1 MTQQGPKV
9 KAKTQ
14 ADSEAA
20 KDSKTGKKEKCIA
33 LVLGGGAPN
42 LTMMSGAVAALDD
55 EGVEFD
61 LISTSGAGMLIGL
74 LYASPKDMTRQEAL
88 RSSVNMGVHDA
99 IYNQFPVNYKVFHK
113 PGPMAVAYTK
123 YWQAVAKHH
132 KDWEKSVEDWWSSV
146 LGTSVSGPWGEMY
159 RSWTKNFAETP
170 TTGFKDEADAKRF
183 YEDMAGLMLAAFC
196 PSDLSLSSQGLCQW
210 APFVEEVVDFEKVKD
225 YPGEFYLSSY
235 CIEDQQ
241 MVMFPKEQISIDHFQ
256 AALSFPLIYS
266 PYKMDGKTYI
276 EGAAIDTLNFEALE
290 DYRKQR
296 HSELGQ
302 FKEHL
307 ALHQQKAI
315 LKTLPPAMLRGLDP
329 DSLDED
335 HIEAEMAKV
344 RKPLTSIVVCDILG
358 LSELIG
364 EPRSLYDAWV
374 KSIIIPL
381 TAVAN
386 DDLKIF
392 EDRHLDKLGDPPGS
406 TELLKIKFRADMPPD
421 HWPNV
426 LDWSYSNLTTLF
438 DVGYRAG
445 KRFFAEN
452 KENLVD

>member
-1 MTQQGPKV
+1 V
-9 KAKTQ
+9 
-14 ADSEAA
+14 
-20 KDSKTGKKEKCIA
+20 
-33 LVLGGGAPN
+33 
-42 LTMMSGAVAALDD
+42 
-55 EGVEFD
+55 
-61 LISTSGAGMLIGL
+61 
-74 LYASPKDMTRQEAL
+74 
-88 RSSVNMGVHDA
+88 
-99 IYNQFPVNYKVFHK
+99 
-113 PGPMAVAYTK
+113 
-123 YWQAVAKHH
+123 
-132 KDWEKSVEDWWSSV
+132 
-146 LGTSVSGPWGEMY
+146 
-159 RSWTKNFAETP
+159 
-170 TTGFKDEADAKRF
+170 
-183 YEDMAGLMLAAFC
+183 AAFC